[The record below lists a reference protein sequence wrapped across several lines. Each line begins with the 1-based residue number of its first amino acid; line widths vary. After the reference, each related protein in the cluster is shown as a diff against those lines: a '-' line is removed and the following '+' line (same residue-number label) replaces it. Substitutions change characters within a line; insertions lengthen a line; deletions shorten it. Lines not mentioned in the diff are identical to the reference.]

1 MIKTGSPIASA
12 KGCTVGD
19 AQDARRNSGI
29 LRYDPG
35 DIGKV
40 RILPMNEVKQS

>member
-1 MIKTGSPIASA
+1 MIQTGSPIASA

-29 LRYDPG
+29 LRDDPG